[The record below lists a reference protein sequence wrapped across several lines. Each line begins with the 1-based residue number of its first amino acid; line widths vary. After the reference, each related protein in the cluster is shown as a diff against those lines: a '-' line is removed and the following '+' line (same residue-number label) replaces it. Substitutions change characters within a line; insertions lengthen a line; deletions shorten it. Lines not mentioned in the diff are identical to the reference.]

1 MLSNTSS
8 QIELKTEAPFGPK
21 NCIYTYSYF
30 GWIYLKFDKCFN
42 ILMSVVYI
50 RYIMKCCYLQLNVT
64 VCLFAFIIA
73 IFDFVSIFSQFN
85 DPISEI

>member
-21 NCIYTYSYF
+21 NYIYTYSYF